1 MHYSLKSRDLHAT
14 RLPPKICVLIR
25 LTGLITNNIN
35 LLEILL
41 NVPNCCTL
49 RSSKNIFQITKIS
62 CTLATK
68 ELHSERNW
76 LLISNLEIFIVY
88 SFHKISLCY

>member
-1 MHYSLKSRDLHAT
+1 
-14 RLPPKICVLIR
+14 
-25 LTGLITNNIN
+25 
-35 LLEILL
+35 LL
-41 NVPNCCTL
+41 NVSNCCTL

-76 LLISNLEIFIVY
+76 LLIS
-88 SFHKISLCY
+88 